1 MCSPDLG
8 REEGG
13 RRRLGSLALLRQEC
27 SLVWQREITAEHRAA
42 AIPAAAPVAAPA
54 PAPAPA
60 PAAAAPLA
68 APADP
73 ASAPWFALD
82 DLSLACPCPI
92 TLLQPILPF
101 LRFSWEQEPEAS
113 SLSPPVSPDQC
124 RANLT
129 APPNEAART
138 RCEYRPLRQAG
149 SSGIADFP

>member
-1 MCSPDLG
+1 M
-8 REEGG
+8 
-13 RRRLGSLALLRQEC
+13 
-27 SLVWQREITAEHRAA
+27 WQREITAEHRAA

-54 PAPAPA
+54 PAPVLVPAAAATAAAPAPA